1 MVAQKGE
8 SRAAGDLMNQ
18 AAVISIFV
26 FTLVFE
32 NVLRLVQCVQR
43 DCTLGISTHTTPQSA
58 FVIVGLKYSYKWIQ
72 TDRTT
77 STCPGNHHRDD
88 DDDDNETF

>member
-26 FTLVFE
+26 FTLLLE
-32 NVLRLVQCVQR
+32 KVLRPVQCVQR
-43 DCTLGISTHTTPQSA
+43 DCCLGFSTHTTPQSA
-58 FVIVGLKYSYKWIQ
+58 FVIVGFKYSYKWIQ

-77 STCPGNHHRDD
+77 SPCPGNHDD
-88 DDDDNETF
+88 DHDETF